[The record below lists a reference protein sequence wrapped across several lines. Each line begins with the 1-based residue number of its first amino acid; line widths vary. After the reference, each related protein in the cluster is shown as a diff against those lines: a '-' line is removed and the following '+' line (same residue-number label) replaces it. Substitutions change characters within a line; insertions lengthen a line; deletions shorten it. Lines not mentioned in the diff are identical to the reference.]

1 MADGRHAQR
10 ADEAA
15 RLAEE
20 QARADAALE
29 AVEAA
34 KAERVRTIAQNEVG
48 MGSMERELQR
58 SREQEVER
66 AKAELAREEEAK
78 AERKAERARRKA
90 EGADAAVAQREAAR
104 AAGVRNNAWTRSK
117 AGLVTQEAQLR
128 QRLNAAKLVVAAPPP
143 LDVAALRE
151 VLLTM
156 DTETRDARALAETKA
171 DKKVVVYRHELD
183 EWIDRRCMIL
193 LQPVIDDLK
202 AYKERTD
209 PRIQALEDEMPPL
222 KARVTECE
230 AQLKQHKT
238 KIGNLSARLLKA
250 ETALIEKAEQTE
262 VNALAEATRRF
273 MQKTGKTLTAHE
285 GTMGVMKETTESN
298 RAALQQQVSAN
309 LDETRAIPAT
319 IPPLEQFNNW
329 VKKNEALQTKQMKLF
344 ERMNMLKKAYYASD
358 ASLPLK
364 TQLELFM
371 KEDVPE

>member
-1 MADGRHAQR
+1 LSSHTERHRYIERPIDMADGRHAQR

-20 QARADAALE
+20 QARADAAVE

-230 AQLKQHKT
+230 AQLKQHRT

-250 ETALIEKAEQTE
+250 ETALIEKAEQ
-262 VNALAEATRRF
+262 VIKR
-273 MQKTGKTLTAHE
+273 H
-285 GTMGVMKETTESN
+285 
-298 RAALQQQVSAN
+298 
-309 LDETRAIPAT
+309 
-319 IPPLEQFNNW
+319 
-329 VKKNEALQTKQMKLF
+329 LF
-344 ERMNMLKKAYYASD
+344 
-358 ASLPLK
+358 
-364 TQLELFM
+364 
-371 KEDVPE
+371 